1 MKASRV
7 EIRKLCKI
15 SFEPSGRRNEKIVIF
30 LSPAP
35 SRKDSAPRRELE
47 NQYQDGALDG

>member
-7 EIRKLCKI
+7 EIRKLGKI

-30 LSPAP
+30 LSGAR
-35 SRKDSAPRRELE
+35 SRKDSTPRSAGKSIPRR
-47 NQYQDGALDG
+47 GGG